1 MFVLQKDARQMICI
15 VSNKQTFPPPTL
27 PVESVPLADSGL
39 LMMMIRYDVKTC
51 QFGVI
56 GSSLTH
62 NSIQREKRRQQRMM
76 EMMGKAIDD
85 VILHIGFQRIPH
97 WCTPNIAVQLV
108 LGHWFGT

>member
-1 MFVLQKDARQMICI
+1 MVTCLAGGTMFVLQKDARQMICI

-62 NSIQREKRRQQRMM
+62 NSIQRGKEKATKDDGND
-76 EMMGKAIDD
+76 GKSY
-85 VILHIGFQRIPH
+85 
-97 WCTPNIAVQLV
+97 
-108 LGHWFGT
+108 